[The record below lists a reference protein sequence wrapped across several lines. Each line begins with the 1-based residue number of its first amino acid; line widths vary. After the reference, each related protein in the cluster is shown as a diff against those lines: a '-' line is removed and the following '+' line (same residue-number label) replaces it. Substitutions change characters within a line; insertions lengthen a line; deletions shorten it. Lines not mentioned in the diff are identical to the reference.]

1 MYVERDVSD
10 TTHTIL
16 LKKNMSASAVCFKL
30 NWFSPRRESLEVVK
44 EYFVRY
50 AIQDQEI
57 LGRKESVEKVLA
69 LVPEDILF
77 PVSYRKHDKHFLHK

>member
-1 MYVERDVSD
+1 MND
-10 TTHTIL
+10 
-16 LKKNMSASAVCFKL
+16 VCFCH
-30 NWFSPRRESLEVVK
+30 WFYTQRESLEVVR

-77 PVSYRKHDKHFLHK
+77 LVSHMKH